1 MRFPGCRSVDHED
14 ARAWA
19 SASRRWMVEPSGPVC
34 MVAESFIGGIR
45 LQCEAIEVYTVV
57 TLAEM
62 MPLGSHKKSEKH
74 L

>member
-1 MRFPGCRSVDHED
+1 MRFPGCRSVGHED

-34 MVAESFIGGIR
+34 IGGVR

-62 MPLGSHKKSEKH
+62 MPFGSHKKPEKH